1 MKDNTNARNAV
12 RIRERQEADMD
23 GILKMWE
30 ERKARMAKAASEK
43 NKKASKTTAKTK
55 KTTKK

>member
-1 MKDNTNARNAV
+1 MKDSTNARSEE

-30 ERKARMAKAASEK
+30 ERKARMAKAAPAK

>member
-1 MKDNTNARNAV
+1 MKDSTNARSAE

-23 GILKMWE
+23 GILKMGE
-30 ERKARMAKAASEK
+30 ERKARMAKAASAK

-55 KTTKK
+55 NTPKK